1 MITYKD
7 LISSKLVPESG
18 VPNGKKNDAI
28 SCRISTRGQE
38 TFTLYKKWHVQLH
51 GRIE

>member
-1 MITYKD
+1 M
-7 LISSKLVPESG
+7 PESG

-28 SCRISTRGQE
+28 SCRISTRGQK
-38 TFTLYKKWHVQLH
+38 TFALYKKWHVQLH